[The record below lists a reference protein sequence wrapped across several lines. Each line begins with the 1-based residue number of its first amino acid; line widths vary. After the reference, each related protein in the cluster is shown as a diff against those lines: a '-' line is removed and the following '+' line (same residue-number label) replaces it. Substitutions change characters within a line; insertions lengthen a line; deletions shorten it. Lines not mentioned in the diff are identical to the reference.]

1 MASTYLKTESVAG
14 VLIATP
20 LTEKIAEREC
30 NVLLKE
36 ISEEAAKH
44 GWKVATDLTEVML
57 LASVGLGMFVTLN
70 RDCKKNGGK
79 LVVFGLS
86 PELMSLLQIT
96 RLEKVFGIAKDR
108 DAALKL
114 LA

>member
-14 VLIATP
+14 ALVATP
-20 LTEKIAEREC
+20 LSEKIAEREC
-30 NVLLKE
+30 NVLLTE
-36 ISEEAAKH
+36 ISDEAAKH
-44 GWKVATDLTEVML
+44 GWKVATDLSEVML

-86 PELMSLLQIT
+86 PELRSLLQIT

-108 DAALKL
+108 EAALKM